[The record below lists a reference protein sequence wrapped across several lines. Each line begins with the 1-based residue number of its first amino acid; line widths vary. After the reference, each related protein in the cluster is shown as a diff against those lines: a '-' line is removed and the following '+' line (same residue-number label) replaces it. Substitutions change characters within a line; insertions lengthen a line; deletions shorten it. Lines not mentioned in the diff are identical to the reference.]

1 MLNIRT
7 FSNTTYK
14 SLFQV
19 ALSLIALMSL
29 LSVMIILPSPVM
41 GQAQILDVHQG
52 LPDVDVRTESLAPSA
67 DQLATVSNLGAN
79 AEWNQFGT
87 VHSLIKYGD
96 VLASGLSGEPAA
108 AAREWV
114 RANRSLF
121 RLSESSVSNLELL
134 NDSTL
139 TDTQN
144 HVVLFRQRIG
154 DVPVTQDG
162 LITVLIGDG
171 KVYYVS
177 SSAVGDKAAPGA
189 ATITAAEA
197 WLKAAADIGRN
208 VPVSDIMKVAP
219 TEDWN
224 LLQVVGFSHPGRARL
239 TAFPTTDGVRPA
251 YETIVLDVQGGAATA
266 YTHFIDAQTGEVLK
280 RINRTQNLAETT
292 AFQGTYSDAPP
303 GPKACGPRHI
313 FTVAGTDKTSIVV
326 TATAAIPTNDIVLIL
341 YGPNG
346 NSVATA
352 DLATSPETI
361 DYAPQGGIAPGTY
374 QVEVCPYSLS
384 GATTTAQTPPYSY
397 VGNFTVNDTQAS
409 ADPYPP
415 KWRVFT
421 ANPLLTYPALDNSRI
436 LACWETVQGC
446 DFELNNI
453 AARAPW
459 DHDVKSN
466 TSTFT
471 TIGNAAMTAE
481 SWGSPFTPST
491 QYRPVSATRT
501 YDYPFT
507 NQWLNSKCD
516 QSTSFSAL
524 GNFNDRDAAT
534 SNLFAMHN
542 RFHNWSYFLGFTEKN
557 YNMQTNNFGNT
568 PRDKENDQE
577 TGNVQAGAVSGG
589 APSYLGRDNANQIT
603 LNDGIPGITNMY
615 LWQPI
620 AAAFYA
626 PCVDGDY
633 DMAVIG
639 HEYTHA
645 ISNRMVAGPDSG
657 LSGPQAGAMGESYS
671 DLNAVEYLFEYGFA
685 PTNDENPFSVGA
697 YVTGN
702 KARGIRNY
710 GMDKSPL
717 NYSNVG
723 YDMTGPQVHADG
735 EIWSATNF
743 AIRQALIEKYNSS
756 FPATDKAHQKDCA
769 DGKFPASQC
778 AGNRRWIQIMYD
790 AFLLMPS
797 RVSMLDSRD
806 AYLAADMARFGGAN
820 QKELWRVFASRGM
833 GEFANSNTNADGD
846 PVPNFESK
854 AEANEATIKFVANA
868 LDEGNAAITNA
879 KIYVGRYEA
888 RSTQIADT
896 NPETTVDSSNVRTK
910 INSDTAKFVPGTYD
924 FVVQAPGYG
933 MQRFTLTFAAN
944 ETKTVTFALPTNQA
958 SVSKGAVASGN
969 GTDLNNLIDDT
980 ENTVWASLNSA
991 PVAGKQ
997 VTVDLAGGLHT
1008 VTGVNV
1014 SALLSPT
1021 SGGRFTALRQ
1031 FEVWT
1036 CNTDCGNPANFT
1048 KIFTSPADAFP
1059 GEAPRPA
1066 APDLIMRSFAV
1077 PATQAT
1083 HVQLRVVST
1092 QCTGNPRFAGEQDN
1106 DPTNNTDCTS
1116 SASGDDVRATEFQVF
1131 SQPAPAAP
1139 SNLTAT
1145 GANNSGI
1152 NNSRVTLNWSDNSN
1166 NEQNFEIY
1174 RSTTSSTSGFGLIA
1188 TVGAGV
1194 TAYKDQNVLSRATYH
1209 YFVRAV
1215 NVSGASN
1222 PSNTASVTV
1231 K

>member
-1 MLNIRT
+1 MLKVKM
-7 FSNTTYK
+7 FSNKIYESPLK
-14 SLFQV
+14 V
-19 ALSLIALMSL
+19 ALSLIAIMSL
-29 LSVMIILPSPVM
+29 LSVTIILPSSVM

-52 LPDVDVRTESLAPSA
+52 LPDTDVRTESIAPTA

-121 RLSESSVSNLELL
+121 RLSDSSVSNLELL
-134 NDSTL
+134 NDSKL
-139 TDTQN
+139 VDTQN
-144 HVVLFRQRIG
+144 HVVLFRQRVG
-154 DVPVTQDG
+154 DNPVTQDG
-162 LITVLIGDG
+162 LITVLIGNG

-177 SSAVGDKAAPGA
+177 SSAVGDMTAPGA
-189 ATITAAEA
+189 ATITATEA
-197 WLKAAADIGRN
+197 WLIAAADIGRT
-208 VPVSDIMKVAP
+208 VPLSDILKVAQG
-219 TEDWN
+219 EDWN

-239 TAFPTTDGVRPA
+239 TAFPTPTNGVRPA

-266 YTHFIDAQTGEVLK
+266 YTHFIDAQNGEVLM

-292 AFQGTYSDAPP
+292 SFQGTYSDNPP
-303 GPKACGPRHI
+303 GPKACGPRHP
-313 FTVAGTDKTSIVV
+313 FTVNGTDKTSIVV

-346 NSVATA
+346 DSVATA

-374 QVEVCPYSLS
+374 QVEVCPFSLT
-384 GATTTAQTPPYSY
+384 GNTTTAQIPPYSY

-415 KWRVFT
+415 KWKLFT

-446 DFELNNI
+446 AFELINT

-459 DHDVKSN
+459 DHDIRSN

-471 TIGNAAMTAE
+471 TVGNAAMTAE
-481 SWGSPFTPST
+481 SWGSPLTPSVP
-491 QYRPVSATRT
+491 YRPVSSTRT

-516 QSTSFSAL
+516 QATSFSAL

-534 SNLFAMHN
+534 ANLFAMHN
-542 RFHNWSYFLGFTEKN
+542 RFHDWSYFLGFTEQN

-568 PRDKENDQE
+568 PRTKENDPE
-577 TGNVQAGAVSGG
+577 VGNVQAGAVTGG

-620 AAAFYA
+620 AGAFYA

-702 KARGIRNY
+702 KNRGIRNY
-710 GMDKSPL
+710 GMDQSPL

-723 YDMTGPQVHADG
+723 YDMTGPQVHSDG

-743 AIRQALIEKYNSS
+743 AIRQALIEKYNST
-756 FPATDKAHQKDCA
+756 FPVTDKVRQKDCA
-769 DGKFPASQC
+769 DGKFPATQC

-806 AYLAADMARFGGAN
+806 AYLAADMARFSGAN
-820 QKELWRVFASRGM
+820 QNELWRVFASRGM

-854 AEANEATIKFVANA
+854 AEANEATIKFAANA

-879 KIYVGRYEA
+879 KIYVGKYEA

-896 NPETTVDSSNVRTK
+896 DPATEVDPNNLRTK

-944 ETKTVTFALPTNQA
+944 ETKTVTFSLLTNQA
-958 SVSKGAVASGN
+958 SVAKGATATGN

-980 ENTVWASLNSA
+980 ENTVWASLNSL

-1021 SGGRFTALRQ
+1021 GSGRFTALRQ

-1036 CNTDCGNPANFT
+1036 CKTDCSNPLNFT
-1048 KIFTSPADAFP
+1048 KIYTSPADAFP

-1066 APDLIMRSFAV
+1066 APDLILRSFAV

-1106 DPTNNTDCTS
+1106 DPTNNTDCSS
-1116 SASGDDVRATEFQVF
+1116 SASGDDVRASEFQVF
-1131 SQPAPAAP
+1131 TQSAPAAP
-1139 SNLTAT
+1139 SNLTA
-1145 GANNSGI
+1145 AIVNSGI
-1152 NNSRVTLNWSDNSN
+1152 NKSVTLNWQDNSN

-1174 RSTTSSTSGFGLIA
+1174 RSSISATEGFGLIA

-1194 TAYKDQNVLSRATYH
+1194 TTYRDQNVLRRTTYH
-1209 YFVRAV
+1209 YFVRAI
-1215 NVSGASN
+1215 NSGGASD
-1222 PSNTASVTV
+1222 PSNTVSVTV